1 MLVLSRKKN
10 ESIIVDG
17 KIEIKIIE
25 LEDGRVRIGIEA
37 PKDIQIHRKEVF
49 DEIEKENKASVS
61 SKLNLDKLKGQTLE
75 IKENQEK
82 NIKFKKKDLL
92 K

>member
-10 ESIIVDG
+10 ESIIIDG

-25 LEDGRVRIGIEA
+25 TEDGRVRIGIEA
-37 PKDIQIHRKEVF
+37 PKEIQIHRKEVF

-61 SKLNLDKLKGQTLE
+61 SKMNLDKLKGQSLE
-75 IKENQEK
+75 IKEKQEK
-82 NIKFKKKDLL
+82 NIKFNKKDLL

>member
-10 ESIIVDG
+10 ESIIIDG

-25 LEDGRVRIGIEA
+25 SEDGRVRIGIEA
-37 PKDIQIHRKEVF
+37 PKEIQIHRKEVF

-61 SKLNLDKLKGQTLE
+61 SKLNLDKLKGQALE
-75 IKENQEK
+75 IKEKQEK
-82 NIKFKKKDLL
+82 NIRINKK
-92 K
+92 

>member
-10 ESIIVDG
+10 ESIIIDG

-25 LEDGRVRIGIEA
+25 SEDGRVRIGIEA
-37 PKDIQIHRKEVF
+37 PKEIQIHRKEVF

-61 SKLNLDKLKGQTLE
+61 SKLNLDKLKGQSLE
-75 IKENQEK
+75 IKEKQEK
-82 NIKFKKKDLL
+82 NIRINKK
-92 K
+92 